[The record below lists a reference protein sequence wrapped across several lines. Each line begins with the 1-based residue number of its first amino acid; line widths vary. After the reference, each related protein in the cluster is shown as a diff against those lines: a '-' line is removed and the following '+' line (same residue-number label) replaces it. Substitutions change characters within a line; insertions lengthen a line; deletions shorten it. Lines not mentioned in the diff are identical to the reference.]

1 VAQPLGEPM
10 GRVNPAM
17 ANREVKASPPPA
29 APPLLPLAPRLMLA
43 FWALL
48 GAVAGINLAQVLWRL
63 AGVSTGA
70 VTVAVPV
77 GAVAGAVGGGLVGLI
92 TGPRLL
98 VLIMALLAGWSV
110 GALVGRLAWDET
122 GHLAGALTGALLGAL
137 TWGVWLRSRWGNEKN
152 GRA

>member
-1 VAQPLGEPM
+1 
-10 GRVNPAM
+10 
-17 ANREVKASPPPA
+17 
-29 APPLLPLAPRLMLA
+29 
-43 FWALL
+43 
-48 GAVAGINLAQVLWRL
+48 
-63 AGVSTGA
+63 
-70 VTVAVPV
+70 
-77 GAVAGAVGGGLVGLI
+77 
-92 TGPRLL
+92 L